1 MNKHSYDEVQTLFM
15 GFAGLDTSNLVASI
29 DANEVAIAQARV
41 VQHSYTAPALTT
53 ASSQTTRSTG

>member
-1 MNKHSYDEVQTLFM
+1 MNKHAYDEVQTLFI

-29 DANEVAIAQARV
+29 DANEVAIEQAG

-53 ASSQTTRSTG
+53 ASSQTRRSTG